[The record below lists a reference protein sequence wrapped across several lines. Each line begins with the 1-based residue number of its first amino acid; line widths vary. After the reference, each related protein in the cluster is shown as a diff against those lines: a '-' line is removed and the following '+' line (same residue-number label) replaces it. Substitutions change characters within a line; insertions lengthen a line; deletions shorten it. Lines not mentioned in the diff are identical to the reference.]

1 MDEKPSFHF
10 EIEQS
15 PDDQAGNKVTTVQCH
30 GNAVADNMGDFKTS
44 VKSLIT
50 QGGRIVIDLGD
61 VRFVDSSALGAFVSL
76 KVTAVKQGLCILEFV
91 HMTPRILELLRLT
104 RIDQLLAS

>member
-10 EIEQS
+10 EIEKS
-15 PDDQAGNKVTTVQCH
+15 PDDQAGNKVTTVICH
-30 GNAVADNMGDFKTS
+30 GNAVADNMGDFKTT

-104 RIDQLLAS
+104 RIDKLLAT

>member
-10 EIEQS
+10 EIEKS
-15 PDDQAGNKVTTVQCH
+15 PDDQAGNKVTTVKCH
-30 GNAVADNMGDFKTS
+30 GNAVADNMGEFKTA

-76 KVTAVKQGLCILEFV
+76 KVTAVKQGLCLLDFV
-91 HMTPRILELLRLT
+91 QMTPRVLELLRLT
-104 RIDQLLAS
+104 RIDKLLAS